1 MSDIRGKRPKVL
13 GARVAGLRL
22 SSEEWFV
29 MARIDGHHSVDDLVG
44 LTGLEPERL
53 EQIVNKLAFDGA
65 LELADAGHVVVPG
78 LDTDG
83 GVASLEDFA
92 AALGLG
98 PAPAPV
104 AAEEAA
110 PAPEAAPRPR
120 LRKIVRRS
128 APMVAAPQIPME
140 AMPEDEPPPNEASA
154 EDKTLETDAKQAEGA
169 EQEALGGRM
178 LELEAEPGAES
189 GALLLE
195 GEEESAPA
203 ESPSER
209 EDELARVEA
218 ERNYRKIYETRW
230 HPLPVDARVHGGKT
244 AHGGDLFA
252 LCFDPDP
259 RVVSAILENMTVGL
273 DHVRLIAFHHRN
285 STGLEIVARRQ
296 DWLRDLLVERR
307 LLRNPMI
314 GEIVLGRVVGPKRLF
329 ATYKIAIDRDIPELS
344 RGKCRGFIRTKW
356 QGATSEERS
365 DLVLRTE
372 ARCLALMTGCT
383 FDAKTTAMLCGR
395 PINSVMFV
403 HMISKFPASP
413 PGLLAHLYKQPF
425 VRKNPSLRKMLL
437 QHPNM
442 PADIKRQI

>member
-1 MSDIRGKRPKVL
+1 
-13 GARVAGLRL
+13 
-22 SSEEWFV
+22 
-29 MARIDGHHSVDDLVG
+29 MARIDGHHSVEDLVG

-65 LELADAGHVVVPG
+65 LELAEDRHVVVPG

-104 AAEEAA
+104 TTEESLPPSASVL
-110 PAPEAAPRPR
+110 EGPRPR

-128 APMVAAPQIPME
+128 APMVAAPQIPMD
-140 AMPEDEPPPNEASA
+140 PVEDEEPAPPSEATA
-154 EDKTLETDAKQAEGA
+154 EDKTLETESQAAEAA

-178 LELEAEPGAES
+178 LELE
-189 GALLLE
+189 
-195 GEEESAPA
+195 EEAGSEN
-203 ESPSER
+203 PSTSN

-218 ERNYRKIYETRW
+218 ERNYRQIYETRW
-230 HPLPVDARVHGGKT
+230 HPLPVDARVHGGKN
-244 AHGGDLFA
+244 AHGPDLFA
-252 LCFDPDP
+252 LCFDADP

-285 STGLEIVARRQ
+285 SVGLEILARRQ
-296 DWLRDLLVERR
+296 DWLRDSLVERR

-314 GEIVLGRVVGPKRLF
+314 GEIVLGRVMGPKRLF
-329 ATYKIAIDRDIPELS
+329 PTYKVAIDRDIPELS
-344 RGKCRGFIRTKW
+344 RIKCRGLIRQKW
-356 QGATSEERS
+356 QNGTSEERS

-383 FDAKTTAMLCGR
+383 FDAKTTAMLSGR

-403 HMISKFPASP
+403 HMIAKFPASP

-442 PADIKRQI
+442 PADIKRQL

>member
-1 MSDIRGKRPKVL
+1 
-13 GARVAGLRL
+13 
-22 SSEEWFV
+22 
-29 MARIDGHHSVDDLVG
+29 MARIDGQHSVDDLVG

-65 LELADAGHVVVPG
+65 LELADDRHVVVPG

-104 AAEEAA
+104 EEA
-110 PAPEAAPRPR
+110 PSTSTPEAPRPR

-140 AMPEDEPPPNEASA
+140 PMPEDEEPPPSEATA
-154 EDKTLETDAKQAEGA
+154 EDRTLETEAQAAQAA
-169 EQEALGGRM
+169 EQKALGGRM
-178 LELEAEPGAES
+178 LELEEAAAPEGGAM
-189 GALLLE
+189 LLE
-195 GEEESAPA
+195 GEEAAPTSSEDTASA
-203 ESPSER
+203 SK

-218 ERNYRKIYETRW
+218 ERNYRQIYETRW
-230 HPLPVDARVHGGKT
+230 HPLPVDARVHGGMN
-244 AHGGDLFA
+244 AHGPDLFA
-252 LCFDPDP
+252 LCFDADP
-259 RVVSAILENMTVGL
+259 RVVAAILQNMTVGL

-285 STGLEIVARRQ
+285 GVGLEILARRQ

-314 GEIVLGRVVGPKRLF
+314 GEIVLGRVMGPKRLF
-329 ATYKIAIDRDIPELS
+329 PTYKVAIDRDIPELS
-344 RGKCRGFIRTKW
+344 RIKCRGLIRQKW
-356 QGATSEERS
+356 QNATSEERS

-403 HMISKFPASP
+403 HMISKFAASP
-413 PGLLAHLYKQPF
+413 PGLLSHLYKQPF

-442 PADIKRQI
+442 PADIKRQL